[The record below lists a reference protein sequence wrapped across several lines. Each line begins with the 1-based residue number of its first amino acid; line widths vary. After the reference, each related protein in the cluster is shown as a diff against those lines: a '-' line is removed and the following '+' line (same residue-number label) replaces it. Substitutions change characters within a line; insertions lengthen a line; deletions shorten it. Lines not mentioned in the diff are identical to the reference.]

1 MICIHYIRCH
11 QPFQDNFPYRSYCLP
26 EHLVLME
33 IFFSGSQ
40 SAPDMSFRLVDI
52 QNLSCLLRQ
61 RRIHLHQPLRHVLMY
76 CAFRDAERLRCLPH
90 CGVVVDDIARYPNSS
105 FFNIVFQ
112 RKTPQDT
119 FLQCMKVSE
128 GLCPDYV
135 HLFILFIFL
144 RIACQ
149 YILSFNTLITVTV
162 VPLTIK
168 KIKYVL
174 HGL

>member
-1 MICIHYIRCH
+1 
-11 QPFQDNFPYRSYCLP
+11 
-26 EHLVLME
+26 ME

-61 RRIHLHQPLRHVLMY
+61 RRIHLNQPLRHILMY
-76 CAFRDAERLRCLPH
+76 RAFRDAECFRCLPH
-90 CGVVVDDIARYPNSS
+90 RGVVVDDIIGYPNSS

-128 GLCPDYV
+128 GLCPDYLY
-135 HLFILFIFL
+135 LFILFIFR

-149 YILSFNTLITVTV
+149 YIRSFNTLITVTV

-174 HGL
+174 YGL

>member
-1 MICIHYIRCH
+1 M
-11 QPFQDNFPYRSYCLP
+11 YR
-26 EHLVLME
+26 
-33 IFFSGSQ
+33 
-40 SAPDMSFRLVDI
+40 A
-52 QNLSCLLRQ
+52 LR
-61 RRIHLHQPLRHVLMY
+61 
-76 CAFRDAERLRCLPH
+76 DTERFCGLPH
-90 CGVVVDDIARYPNSS
+90 CGIVVDDIVGYPYSS

-162 VPLTIK
+162 VPSTTK

-174 HGL
+174 

>member
-1 MICIHYIRCH
+1 M
-11 QPFQDNFPYRSYCLP
+11 PFSVILVFKSFMVRSSLVFLILLPKRTVLYCYF
-26 EHLVLME
+26 H
-33 IFFSGSQ
+33 
-40 SAPDMSFRLVDI
+40 
-52 QNLSCLLRQ
+52 
-61 RRIHLHQPLRHVLMY
+61 MY
-76 CAFRDAERLRCLPH
+76 CAFRDTKCFRCLPH
-90 CGVVVDDIARYPNSS
+90 CGIMVDDIVGYPNSS

-128 GLCPDYV
+128 GLCPDYLY
-135 HLFILFIFL
+135 LFILFIFR

-149 YILSFNTLITVTV
+149 YIRSFNTLITVTV

-174 HGL
+174 YGL